1 MNHTAVDIGQTEV
14 TAGVAVGQSFVVET
28 HEVQN
33 RRVQVMNVHRVLD
46 SLKTK
51 FICRSVDDSPLHP
64 STSEDPREAGRVAV
78 AAQLYLSVVGD
89 FRPCLFSSPD
99 PAAIPSPADPV
110 AWWKWLNLL
119 GTLGME
125 WMSSE

>member
-51 FICRSVDDSPLHP
+51 FIGRAVDDSPLHP
-64 STSEDPREAGRVAV
+64 ATGEDHREAGRVVV
-78 AAQLYLSVVGD
+78 AAQL
-89 FRPCLFSSPD
+89 
-99 PAAIPSPADPV
+99 
-110 AWWKWLNLL
+110 
-119 GTLGME
+119 
-125 WMSSE
+125 